1 MKKTLAILLALIMSA
16 SVALVSCEKAEEPAD
31 DDDDFVID
39 FAGADDNDPTEAPET
54 DENGET
60 VKPSGNNSG
69 SNGNNSSSSNNT
81 TTMTVVNDTVYV
93 LYKAKI
99 RESAKATAKVLC
111 EVPFGATVS
120 RAEKNSKWSK
130 VTYEGHTGY
139 IMNDLVTTNVDTITF
154 EDQGVAGEGENAAKV
169 YPTSKLV
176 GTDKYRLR
184 YYPLAPGYPNNLV
197 LLSKDDLGQYGQILG
212 GTEVTVLEVSKD
224 KMWAKVS
231 CTKVDVDVNGEY
243 KGNYTSTATG
253 YIPYEFLE
261 IGANSGNSG
270 SNDGPG
276 AAG

>member
-139 IMNDLVTTNVDTITF
+139 IMNDLVTTNVETITF

-169 YPTSKLV
+169 YPTSKV
-176 GTDKYRLR
+176 SGTGNVRLR
-184 YYPLAPGYPNNLV
+184 YYPLADGYPHSLV
-197 LLSKDDLGQYGQILG
+197 LLNANDLGEIGQILG
-212 GTEVTVLEVSKD
+212 GTEVTILEVSKD
-224 KMWAKVS
+224 KMWAKVT
-231 CTKVDVDVNGEY
+231 CAKVDKPVNGEY
-243 KGNYTSTATG
+243 KKNYTATETG
-253 YIPYEFLE
+253 YIPYSFLE

>member
-1 MKKTLAILLALIMSA
+1 
-16 SVALVSCEKAEEPAD
+16 
-31 DDDDFVID
+31 
-39 FAGADDNDPTEAPET
+39 
-54 DENGET
+54 
-60 VKPSGNNSG
+60 
-69 SNGNNSSSSNNT
+69 
-81 TTMTVVNDTVYV
+81 
-93 LYKAKI
+93 
-99 RESAKATAKVLC
+99 
-111 EVPFGATVS
+111 
-120 RAEKNSKWSK
+120 
-130 VTYEGHTGY
+130 
-139 IMNDLVTTNVDTITF
+139 MNDLVTTNADTITF

-176 GTDKYRLR
+176 VDPKHKNYRLR
-184 YYPLAPGYPNNLV
+184 YYPLADNYPNKLV
-197 LLSKDDLGQYGQILG
+197 LLSADDLGQYGQIAG

-231 CTKVDVDVNGEY
+231 CTKVDVGVNGEY

>member
-60 VKPSGNNSG
+60 VKPSGNSGNNNSG
-69 SNGNNSSSSNNT
+69 SSSNST
-81 TTMTVVNDTVYV
+81 TTMTVTNDTVYV

-99 RESAKATAKVLC
+99 RESAKDTAKVLV
-111 EVPFGATVS
+111 EAPFGATIS

-130 VTYEGHTGY
+130 VTYNGYTGY
-139 IMNDLVTTNVDTITF
+139 VMNDLVTTSVDTVTF
-154 EDQGVAGEGENAAKV
+154 EDQGVAGEGENAEKV

-176 GTDKYRLR
+176 GTSKYRLR
-184 YYPLAPGYPNNLV
+184 YYPLADGYPHSLV
-197 LLSKDDLGQYGQILG
+197 MLSPDDLGQAGQILG
-212 GTEVTVLEVSKD
+212 GTDVTVLEVSKD

-231 CTKVDVDVNGEY
+231 CAKVDVAVNGEF
-243 KGNYTSTATG
+243 KANYTSTATG
-253 YIPYEFLE
+253 YIPYKFLE
-261 IGANSGNSG
+261 LGANSGNSG